1 MNPLAEPAARTVLIG
16 MGATLFMDAWLLL
29 LQRLKVPTLDFAF
42 IGRWVVHGVRGR
54 WRHEAIAKAPAVR
67 GELAWGWA
75 THYATGIVFAAVLV
89 ALYGT
94 AWLRQPS
101 LLPALAVGIGSVV
114 APWFLM
120 QPAMGAGIAS
130 SGTPAPGRNRLRS
143 LANHTVFGLG
153 LYLAAVLIESMQ

>member
-75 THYATGIVFAAVLV
+75 TTRRSGPGGSASTRCGMWIRWA
-89 ALYGT
+89 
-94 AWLRQPS
+94 PS
-101 LLPALAVGIGSVV
+101 WCPASCCWGSC
-114 APWFLM
+114 
-120 QPAMGAGIAS
+120 
-130 SGTPAPGRNRLRS
+130 
-143 LANHTVFGLG
+143 
-153 LYLAAVLIESMQ
+153 